1 MLASRRGPLIAG
13 AVAGA
18 LVLLLIFVLVL
29 PKLHAVSSAQS
40 DLSDVKA
47 QQDVLEGQ
55 KAALEDVKAA
65 APDNKAIIANVDR
78 QIPSVA
84 DESGLILLLQNAA
97 VSAGLDLVTLTPS
110 TPTFDAT
117 TGLSTITVS
126 VNATGT
132 YFDVTEFMYR
142 IETLPRAAKVTGIQ
156 LAPGAT
162 SATTTTSTIPT
173 LSLSATVEVYTSDAS
188 AGPGSIPGPTTPA
201 EAGSGGA

>member
-1 MLASRRGPLIAG
+1 MPASKRGPLIAG
-13 AVAGA
+13 AVVGV

-40 DLSDVKA
+40 DLSAAEA

-78 QIPSVA
+78 QIPPLA

-156 LAPGAT
+156 LAPGAA

-173 LSLSATVEVYTSDAS
+173 LSLSGTVEVYTSDAS